1 VKKPV
6 ASSRLTPLV
15 TTFTR
20 VVGVVPTPVWALIGA
35 LVALALALGVRSR
48 LGALR
53 ARRLERQRGQLLE
66 DVGLLQAALLPVL
79 PARLGPVGTSAA
91 YRPAAG
97 PGAGGDF
104 YDVFAREDGQLAV
117 IVGDVSGHGRQ
128 ALPHTALLRFTL
140 RAYLEAGL
148 TPRSAVQT
156 AGAVLERQL
165 GASFATVVAATYHPR
180 DRTLVYACAGHP
192 PPIVIGSQS
201 IAPITVCSAPPIGSG
216 MRTGTRQ
223 TTVSV
228 PGRSQICFYTDGV
241 VEARVGT
248 DLFGARRLEDRLTEL
263 GSGATAS
270 ALLDRVAEEADARH
284 DDMAACLLRVEG
296 SSGAPS
302 IRVEE
307 LELDRHEAASERTE
321 RFLLACGVEPDEV
334 AEIMRSAALTAG
346 RVGTVVLEL
355 RTGDGA
361 PKVAL
366 RHDNVALLQT
376 ATPQMASAT

>member
-1 VKKPV
+1 
-6 ASSRLTPLV
+6 
-15 TTFTR
+15 
-20 VVGVVPTPVWALIGA
+20 
-35 LVALALALGVRSR
+35 
-48 LGALR
+48 
-53 ARRLERQRGQLLE
+53 
-66 DVGLLQAALLPVL
+66 
-79 PARLGPVGTSAA
+79 
-91 YRPAAG
+91 
-97 PGAGGDF
+97 
-104 YDVFAREDGQLAV
+104 
-117 IVGDVSGHGRQ
+117 
-128 ALPHTALLRFTL
+128 
-140 RAYLEAGL
+140 
-148 TPRSAVQT
+148 
-156 AGAVLERQL
+156 
-165 GASFATVVAATYHPR
+165 
-180 DRTLVYACAGHP
+180 
-192 PPIVIGSQS
+192 VIGSQS